1 MEKGLAQGHKASK
14 WQNLDTNPCCLAAET
29 GPYHPSKLTCKVS
42 ELMLSEYGLLQPGP
56 DLFLLEISI
65 MRMMTQGQT
74 ALLQWISSIANVL
87 VGLWHISHLPGVL
100 GVHLPHCP
108 ILQPDSQLFVV
119 FYRSRHMLP
128 VNSLW
133 ISVSQSQFQLHATS
147 SPNR

>member
-1 MEKGLAQGHKASK
+1 MEKGLAQGHMAGK

-29 GPYHPSKLTCKVS
+29 SPYHPSKLTCKVS

-56 DLFLLEISI
+56 VVLFLLEIRI

-87 VGLWHISHLPGVL
+87 VGLWRISHLPGVL
-100 GVHLPHCP
+100 GVHLPRCP

-119 FYRSRHMLP
+119 FYRSPHMLLI
-128 VNSLW
+128 NSLW
-133 ISVSQSQFQLHATS
+133 ISVSQSVSVACH
-147 SPNR
+147 